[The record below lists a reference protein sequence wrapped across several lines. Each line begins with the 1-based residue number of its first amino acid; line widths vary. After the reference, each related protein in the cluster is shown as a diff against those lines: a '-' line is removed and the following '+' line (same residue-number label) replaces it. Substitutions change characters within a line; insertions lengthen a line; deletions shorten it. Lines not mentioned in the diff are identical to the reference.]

1 MTVGDLLSFYRK
13 NITGTISIYC
23 NNECIL
29 KQQRIG
35 TLHSGWLDFDVC
47 TFEFYKDILEV
58 NIYAKNSLV
67 GTNSKM

>member
-1 MTVGDLLSFYRK
+1 MTVGDLLSYYRK

-23 NNECIL
+23 NHECVL
-29 KQQRIG
+29 RPQRIG
-35 TLHSGWLDFDVC
+35 TLHSSWFDFDVC